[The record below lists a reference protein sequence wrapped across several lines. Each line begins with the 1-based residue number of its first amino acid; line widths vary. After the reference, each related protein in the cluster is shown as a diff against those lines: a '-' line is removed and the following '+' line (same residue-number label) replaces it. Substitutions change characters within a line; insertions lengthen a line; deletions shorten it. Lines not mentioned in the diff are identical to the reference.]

1 MRSKLATPL
10 GARHSPLVGSDG
22 DIRAIEIGEY
32 RNEARRQRSETASKT
47 FSNLIN
53 SFIQRAESGVKAS
66 VVKAEQIG
74 KY

>member
-10 GARHSPLVGSDG
+10 GARYSPLVSSNG
-22 DIRAIEIGEY
+22 DFLAIEIGEY
-32 RNEARRQRSETASKT
+32 KNETRRQRSETAGKT
-47 FSNLIN
+47 FPNLIN
-53 SFIQRAESGVKAS
+53 SLIQRAESGVNAS